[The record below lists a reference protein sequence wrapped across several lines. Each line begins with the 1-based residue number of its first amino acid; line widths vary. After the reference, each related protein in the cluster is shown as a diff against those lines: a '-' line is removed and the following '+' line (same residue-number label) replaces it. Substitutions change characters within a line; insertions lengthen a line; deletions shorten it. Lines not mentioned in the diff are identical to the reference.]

1 MHFVLLFLAF
11 VMGGSLVVQAAVNR
25 NLAANA
31 GGAPLWASML
41 SALVSAGSLLL
52 FQVAI
57 RSRWPTVAQ
66 FNGAPWWVW
75 TGGLLGAFNVLAP
88 VLLVG
93 RLGTALL
100 FAGIITGQLICSLV
114 VDHLGALGLPH
125 YPVTPARN
133 RGIAAADCFQKSVTF
148 RCRSPIVT

>member
-1 MHFVLLFLAF
+1 MNFVLLFLAF

-25 NLAANA
+25 NLAEHA

-41 SALVSAGSLLL
+41 SALVSAASLLL
-52 FQVAI
+52 FQVAV
-57 RSRWPTVAQ
+57 RSKWPAAAQ
-66 FNGAPWWVW
+66 FNGTPWWVW

-100 FAGIITGQLICSLV
+100 FAAIITGQLICSLL
-114 VDHLGALGLPH
+114 VDHLGALGLPRH
-125 YPVTPARN
+125 PITPARLFGTALLFAGVYLV
-133 RGIAAADCFQKSVTF
+133 R
-148 RCRSPIVT
+148 R

>member
-11 VMGGSLVVQAAVNR
+11 VMGWSLVVQAAVNQ
-25 NLAANA
+25 NLAEHA

-41 SALVSAGSLLL
+41 SAFVSAGCLLL
-52 FQVAI
+52 FQFAV
-57 RSRWPTVAQ
+57 RSKWPAAAQ
-66 FNGAPWWVW
+66 FNGTPWWVW

-100 FAGIITGQLICSLV
+100 FAAIIT
-114 VDHLGALGLPH
+114 D
-125 YPVTPARN
+125 R
-133 RGIAAADCFQKSVTF
+133 KSV
-148 RCRSPIVT
+148 V